1 MVIIKDYMELKR
13 IINEFDITGKLIE
26 VSPINNGIINTTYLV
41 VFDDEGKKRKFVLQ
55 KINTNVF
62 KKPYQLMK
70 NIENVTSYMKN
81 LEPENDS
88 NLSVIETK
96 DGASL
101 YMMMD
106 DFSQKEYYRV
116 YNYIDDSV
124 TYNQSVNT
132 GVVYSTGKAFGHFQ
146 KVLRN
151 YPVELLS
158 ETIENFHNTKKR
170 FQDFLRSYKE
180 NVVDRNKTAFEEIA
194 KILSRKDDCNLIV
207 DMLDD
212 GTIPVRVTHNDT
224 KVNNVLM
231 NKETKEPMAVIDLD
245 TVMPGSGLYD
255 YGDGV
260 RSACSTALEDEK
272 DLSKVSIDMDMF
284 KAYTDGYLSEMAP
297 YLVPEEVDNM
307 ANAIKIIT
315 LELSMRFL
323 GDYLDGDIYFKTNYE
338 THNLDRARNQLKL
351 VEDIESKLPLMESY
365 IKESYQNAL
374 GKAKVKK

>member
-13 IINEFDITGKLIE
+13 IIKEFDITGKLIE
-26 VSPINNGIINTTYLV
+26 ISPINNGIINTTYLV

-70 NIENVTSYMKN
+70 NIENVTSYMRN
-81 LEPENDS
+81 VESENDS

-132 GVVYSTGKAFGHFQ
+132 DVVYSTGKAFGHFQ

-272 DLSKVSIDMDMF
+272 DLSEVSIDMDMF